1 MIRWAD
7 KLNPEGYTKREWAWI
22 LFGVVAVWWPLWT
35 LQSVISFDASEHYVL
50 LRHLSAEAWRDGAIP
65 FWNAFNNC
73 GQPLCGDPASGA
85 WYWPAML
92 IGLVTTYGF
101 SSINLEVFLHLL
113 IGAAGMRHFL
123 KQHHIGTLP
132 RIMGAWSWA
141 MSGFIAGNIQHTNFM
156 VTAAWLPWLFFFW
169 FQLKNNPSFK
179 NALGLGFVL
188 SMHLCGGYPPMVF
201 FLVYA
206 LGFYAV
212 MALFSKP
219 STTWFLFLF
228 LSVAVSALLSAGL
241 ISSMYEVWPHINRT
255 QGLSLAKTH
264 LNPFDPSSLVTM
276 VFPQWSS
283 NANGRFATDISMS
296 PLFIGWFWVMPFFAF
311 WLNKKNWTGQYVFFA
326 LLFVFTFFLALGPYT
341 PVQGWL
347 YHLPFFNLFRHLAF
361 FRVLLL
367 FLVIVMGAIGYAQS
381 GFWLNKKS
389 IVVLIGLAVLSFIV
403 VKFKP
408 GAEQIGLKEGLA
420 TGLVFAG
427 VVFTWYWLERKKY
440 SLMLAILGLGI
451 LAFGVHSVIKYTGI
465 VYTTTA
471 LKEDAKLAQALA
483 IPIDPQMKLVEPTY
497 NPLGIHT
504 WRGAN
509 VWYKKVSYGSYNPFE
524 LRVAADWIR
533 SEAFASDTAATFIH
547 LPNGKVES
555 LQWEPYGFMAIV
567 NLDSA
572 AKLRVLQNH
581 LPQTKVKTNWGKEW
595 KEVSLYP
602 NLGNRIE
609 IQLPSGKHALAVL
622 WQPQTIKVGAA
633 VQIATFVLLML
644 YFLTTFFISIRHAR
658 RVS

>member
-7 KLNPEGYTKREWAWI
+7 KLNPEGNTKREWAWI

-35 LQSVISFDASEHYVL
+35 LQSVISFDAAEHYVL
-50 LRHLSAEAWRDGAIP
+50 LRHLSAAAWREGAIP
-65 FWNAFNNC
+65 FWNAFNNS
-73 GQPLCGDPASGA
+73 GQPLCGDPASAA

-113 IGAAGMRHFL
+113 IGAVGMRHFL
-123 KQHHIGTLP
+123 KQHHIGTWP
-132 RIMGAWSWA
+132 RIFGAWSWA

-206 LGFYAV
+206 LGLYVV

-276 VFPQWSS
+276 LFPQWSS

-296 PLFIGWFWVMPFFAF
+296 PLFVGWFWVMPFFAF
-311 WLNKKNWTGQYVFFA
+311 WINRKTWTKQYVFFA

-367 FLVIVMGAIGYAQS
+367 FLVIVMGAIGYTQS

-389 IVVLIGLAVLSFIV
+389 IIVLVCLALLSFIV
-403 VKFKP
+403 VKFNP
-408 GAEQIGLKEGLA
+408 GAEQIGLKEGLV

-427 VVFTWYWLERKKY
+427 VVFTWYWLERRKY
-440 SLMLAILGLGI
+440 TLMLAILGLVVM
-451 LAFGVHSVIKYTGI
+451 AFGVHSVIEYTGI

-483 IPIDPQMKLVEPTY
+483 IPIDPQMKLVEPIY

-509 VWYKKVSYGSYNPFE
+509 VWYRKVSYGSYNPFE

-533 SEAFASDTAATFIH
+533 TAAFPKDTADKFIH
-547 LPNGKVES
+547 LSAGIVKGVEWKS
-555 LQWEPYGFMAIV
+555 YGLNTFIEAT
-567 NLDSA
+567 DSSSV
-572 AKLRVLQNH
+572 RILQNP
-581 LPQTKVKTNWGKEW
+581 LPQTLVIASFAKKHLV
-595 KEVSLYP
+595 LPILP
-602 NLGNRIE
+602 NAGNRIE
-609 IQLPSGKHALAVL
+609 VDVPPGKWVISCV
-622 WQPQTIKVGAA
+622 WSPFSIRIGAA
-633 VQIATFVLLML
+633 IQIATFVLLIL
-644 YFLTTFFISIRHAR
+644 YFIISFFINLSHAR